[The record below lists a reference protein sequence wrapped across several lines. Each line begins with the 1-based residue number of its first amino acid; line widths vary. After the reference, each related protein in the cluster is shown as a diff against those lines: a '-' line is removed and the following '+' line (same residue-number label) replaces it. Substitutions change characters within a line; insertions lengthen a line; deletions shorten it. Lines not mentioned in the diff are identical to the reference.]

1 MVCVA
6 VGQFSAGTDKDA
18 NLTALGALTERAAAS
33 GARLIVFPEY
43 SMYATRALDTGILDS
58 AEPIDGPFATK
69 VAELAR
75 RYRIRVLYG
84 MNEALPGERRVAN
97 TLLAFGPD
105 GEPLARYRKVH
116 LFDAFGFAE
125 SDWVTPGEPT
135 QLCTFDLDGL
145 RFGAMTCYDLRFPEL
160 ARRLTDAGAEAL
172 VVPAQWA
179 PGPQKEDHWRLLT
192 RARAV
197 ENTAYLLAADQCA
210 PTGAGNSV
218 IVDPMGVP
226 VAGVAEA
233 AGVAVTT
240 LDAERVA
247 AVRRRLPSL
256 RHRRFRI
263 TAGDPETAGAA
274 AGTPGNPAPLP
285 DAGGD
290 A

>member
-6 VGQFSAGTDKDA
+6 VGQFSAGTDKQA
-18 NLTALGALTERAAAS
+18 NLTALAALTEQAAAA
-33 GARLIVFPEY
+33 GAGLVAFPEY
-43 SMYATRALDTGILDS
+43 SMYATRALDAGILDS
-58 AEPIDGPFATK
+58 AEPVDGPFATK
-69 VAELAR
+69 VAELAA

-84 MNEALPGERRVAN
+84 MNETLPGERRVSN

-105 GEPLARYRKVH
+105 GDLLASYRKVH
-116 LFDAFGFAE
+116 LFDAFGYAE
-125 SDWVTPGEPT
+125 SDWVAPGDPD
-135 QLCTFDLDGL
+135 QLCTFDADGL

-160 ARRLTDAGAEAL
+160 ARRLADAGVQAL

-179 PGPQKEDHWRLLT
+179 TGPQKEDHWRLLA

-197 ENTAYLLAADQCA
+197 ENTVYLLAADQCA

-218 IVDPMGVP
+218 VVDPMGVP

-233 AGVAVTT
+233 AGIAVTV
-240 LDAERVA
+240 LEPERVA

-256 RHRRFRI
+256 QHRRFRVEP
-263 TAGDPETAGAA
+263 GD
-274 AGTPGNPAPLP
+274 PAPLP

>member
-6 VGQFSAGTDKDA
+6 VGQFSAGTDKEA
-18 NLTALGALTERAAAS
+18 NLTALAALTEQAAAA
-33 GARLIVFPEY
+33 GARLVAFPEY
-43 SMYATRALDTGILDS
+43 SMYATRALDAGILDS
-58 AEPIDGPFATK
+58 AEPVDGPFATK
-69 VAELAR
+69 VAELAA

-105 GEPLARYRKVH
+105 GELLTSYRKVH

-125 SDWVTPGEPT
+125 SDWVTPGDPA

-160 ARRLTDAGAEAL
+160 ARRLTEAGAQAL
-172 VVPAQWA
+172 LVPAQWA
-179 PGPQKEDHWRLLT
+179 PGPQKEDHWRLLA

-197 ENTAYLLAADQCA
+197 ENTVYLLAADQCA

-218 IVDPMGVP
+218 VVDPMGVP

-233 AGVAVTT
+233 AGIAVTV

-256 RHRRFRI
+256 RHRRFRVEP
-263 TAGDPETAGAA
+263 GD
-274 AGTPGNPAPLP
+274 PAPLP